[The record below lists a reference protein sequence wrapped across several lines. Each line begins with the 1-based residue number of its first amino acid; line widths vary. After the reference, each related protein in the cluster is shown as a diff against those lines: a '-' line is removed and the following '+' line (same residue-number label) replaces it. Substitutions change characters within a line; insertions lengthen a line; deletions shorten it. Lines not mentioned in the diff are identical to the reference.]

1 MIRLLLQL
9 ILLFLFSNLA
19 AQDTFK
25 SRYDLRLLKVDD
37 CDRNWL
43 KAQSSSSFQQKEE
56 KGKRFL
62 SVLYKK
68 GIDKTMSFT
77 LSRIIVFPVNIERKD
92 LYIGFETRGHS
103 NFPLS
108 VGITSYDA
116 DESALESDTIQV
128 KINTKWKKNVVSVGK
143 GKIAAI
149 KLTITY
155 RGDQDNNQVVDFRNI
170 SIKCGGRDMTSS
182 IIKYPIDSTYTV
194 FDKSHIKPLKK
205 SENEFEN
212 PIPNIKD
219 IKVIGLGEITHG
231 SNDLKEARNL
241 FVKNLISH
249 HNCKLVLLELPYEL
263 VFLMNLYI
271 TGKLDESGKAKL
283 RRNLDLTFSGMDGLE
298 GLLEWIKNYNSSNS
312 KQVKIFGIDN
322 PTGQGNV
329 DYPLMDYH
337 LYLFGQEFMR
347 PYLPMFMA
355 AETRQALNKIKA
367 DQAIC
372 TGLNKQDIAFY
383 KYFVADYNNP
393 ETQFSN
399 VEEWYF
405 DRDLKMFK
413 RLCFLDSLYREEGEK
428 IVLLAHSWHV
438 KKTPFTTGTKTE
450 KMLGNYLARFY
461 KDAYFSINFTFAA
474 GTFLQDNCKSFHY
487 TTDTIQIPRVQTL
500 ESYAFQSGIDFF
512 YFPTDRLNAPPNQM
526 LGISRYKLKSDYND
540 FGNVKKRYDAIVF
553 LRNVTAIN
561 RHGYDSF
568 SGPHFYSKDRKKEY
582 TELIKKMEIN
592 STEVAK

>member
-1 MIRLLLQL
+1 MRLYILFILFFLCANLL
-9 ILLFLFSNLA
+9 
-19 AQDTFK
+19 AQQTFED
-25 SRYDLRLLKVDD
+25 RFDLGLSKVDD
-37 CDRNWL
+37 CDRNWV
-43 KAQSSSSFQQKEE
+43 KAYGSSSFQQKEE
-56 KGKRFL
+56 KGKKFL

-68 GIDKTMSFT
+68 RIDKTMSFT

-92 LYIGFETRGHS
+92 LHIGFETRGHT

-108 VGITSYDA
+108 VDITSYDA

-143 GKIAAI
+143 GRIAAI

-155 RGDQDNNQVVDFRNI
+155 KGDQDNNQVVDFRNI
-170 SIKCGGRDMTSS
+170 SIRCGKRDMTST

-249 HNCKLVLLELPYEL
+249 HNCKLVLMEVPYEL
-263 VFLMNLYI
+263 AFLMNLYI
-271 TGKLDESGKAKL
+271 TGKLDEPGKAKL
-283 RRNLDLTFSGMDGLE
+283 RRNLDLTFSGMDELE
-298 GLLEWIKNYNSSNS
+298 GLLEWIKNYNNSNS

-322 PTGQGNV
+322 PINQGGR

-347 PYLPMFMA
+347 PYLSMFMA
-355 AETRQALNKIKA
+355 AETKQALNKMKV
-367 DQAIC
+367 DQVMY

-383 KYFVADYNNP
+383 KYFIADYDNP
-393 ETQFSN
+393 ERQFSN
-399 VEEWYF
+399 VDEWWHL

-428 IVLLAHSWHV
+428 IIILAHSWHV

-461 KDAYFSINFTFAA
+461 KDAYFSINFTFGA
-474 GTFLQDNCKSFHY
+474 GTFLQDDCKSFHY
-487 TTDTIQIPRVQTL
+487 TTDTIQIPRARTL

-512 YFPTDRLNAPPNQM
+512 YFPTDRLIAPPNQM

-568 SGPHFYSKDRKKEY
+568 SGPHFYSKDREKEY
-582 TELIKKMEIN
+582 DELFKKME
-592 STEVAK
+592 SDSVPHL